1 MVSMKSSC
9 NKELRR
15 QPIFIGI
22 LPLITLFW
30 VIGWILYYMG
40 SQNTLPTKISKE
52 KVIIQKVILKDNGEH
67 EGVKQQI
74 IV

>member
-1 MVSMKSSC
+1 
-9 NKELRR
+9 
-15 QPIFIGI
+15 
-22 LPLITLFW
+22 
-30 VIGWILYYMG
+30 MG